1 MKKPTKIQ
9 NDRSITGCQSFR
21 GTHDGH
27 VESVEE
33 QGKSYEKVLI
43 ERYSQEEHFL
53 QTLHQN
59 TQDSPE
65 ENLPAR
71 LEQLREKFARL
82 TQFVESSPYV
92 RKTKLTYVKILE
104 MTRNRDLSEITARV
118 TALEA
123 YEYSKFSLS
132 DISHEVL
139 QAALTAAKERIL
151 LGETMES
158 TEEFLD
164 KLAKNLITTDGPEAS
179 SQTILPKEEKRVIEN
194 QPYGKQ
200 RRAAEMSDKLQDAI
214 EKGEHPGTFIQRELI
229 GPSEQT
235 LEDIADKI
243 DVHWTSL
250 SYLRTKR
257 TGLSP
262 ALAAKLSHYFAQ
274 YAHLPKY
281 STQQLLTVQAA
292 HDAKKADQKYLAS
305 PPQPKTPTPV

>member
-9 NDRSITGCQSFR
+9 NDRSATGRQSFR

-33 QGKSYEKVLI
+33 QGKSYEKVLL
-43 ERYSQEEHFL
+43 ERYHQEEHFL

-71 LEQLREKFARL
+71 LEQLREKFTRL

-92 RKTKLTYVKILE
+92 RKTKIPYVQILE

-118 TALEA
+118 SALES
-123 YEYSKFSLS
+123 YEYSKFSVS

-139 QAALTAAKERIL
+139 QAALTVAKERIL
-151 LGETMES
+151 LIETIES

-164 KLAKNLITTDGPEAS
+164 KLAKNFLTTDGPEAS
-179 SQTILPKEEKRVIEN
+179 SQTILPKEEKRAIEN

-200 RRAAEMSDKLQDAI
+200 PRAAEMSDKIQDAI
-214 EKGEHPGTFIQRELI
+214 RKGEHPGAFIQRELI

-235 LEDIADKI
+235 LESIAEKLG
-243 DVHWTSL
+243 VHWTSI
-250 SYLRTKR
+250 SYMRKGR
-257 TGLSP
+257 YKLSP
-262 ALAAKLSHYFAQ
+262 EMAAKLSHYFK
-274 YAHLPKY
+274 KY
-281 STQQLLTVQAA
+281 TTEELLTLQAA
-292 HDAKKADQKYLAS
+292 HDAKKADQAYLAS
-305 PPQPKTPTPV
+305 LPEHKDPTPV